1 MKKHRITLLLL
12 LAMSILGGQSASLWG
27 RGVIAQ
33 TKPPVLAFYYAWYDE
48 NTWTSGRTADTPS
61 TTYRSADPA
70 AIERHVA
77 QAKGAGIDAFVQSW
91 YGPQVENNQTETNF
105 RVLLETAARYQFQA
119 AVDVEV
125 TGPFFP
131 DRNAVQAALATLLA
145 THVHHPAYFRFQGKP
160 VIFFWRQHRF
170 SPAEWAQIREAVDPN
185 RTTYWIAEGVDLS
198 FQEVFDGHHLYSIA
212 WANNPQAEL
221 NKWPP
226 RLKQVEARLG
236 VDKLWVA
243 TAMPGYNDLK
253 LPRSNAFARD
263 RQDGAYYRESWAA
276 AQATNPDMIIITSF
290 NEWLEGTYLEP
301 SVTYGDFYLNLTREL
316 INGLGAAPPPPPSEA
331 PAVVEAP
338 APAEPA
344 LADPPP
350 KAESPAVP
358 IPAEEGP
365 VYVVQSGDTLYAIAG
380 RLGVAAQAI
389 IEANGLSDPDQL
401 AVGQAL
407 VIPGLDISG
416 PNQLPEGRDSRGEAI
431 SYTVQAGDTLYDIAL
446 KFGSTVAAIV
456 AVNQIADPDSLAV
469 GQVLK
474 IPGEAPP
481 ETEQPQE
488 EGPAI
493 SLPPFPQTS
502 PDLET
507 TQSGIF

>member
-1 MKKHRITLLLL
+1 MKKHLITLLLL
-12 LAMSILGGQSASLWG
+12 LTMSILGRQSASLWG

-33 TKPPVLAFYYAWYDE
+33 TKPPVLAFYYAWYE
-48 NTWTSGRTADTPS
+48 ESTWTSGRTADTPS

-125 TGPFFP
+125 MGPFFP

-160 VIFFWRQHRF
+160 VIFFWRQQRF
-170 SPAEWAQIREAVDPN
+170 SLAEWAQIREAVDPN

-263 RQDGAYYRESWAA
+263 RRAGAYYRESWAA
-276 AQATNPDMIIITSF
+276 AQATSPDMIIITSF
-290 NEWLEGTYLEP
+290 NEWLEGTAIEP
-301 SVTYGDFYLNLTREL
+301 SITYGDFYLDLTREL
-316 INGLGAAPPPPPSEA
+316 TGYVAPPPVPASDDQPSAAEA
-331 PAVVEAP
+331 SSVEGTDELT
-338 APAEPA
+338 EPTEVTEPVISSSEPVDTTE
-344 LADPPP
+344 ADI
-350 KAESPAVP
+350 ESLLTAD
-358 IPAEEGP
+358 GQLYQ
-365 VYVVQSGDTLYAIAG
+365 VYY
-380 RLGVAAQAI
+380 
-389 IEANGLSDPDQL
+389 
-401 AVGQAL
+401 
-407 VIPGLDISG
+407 
-416 PNQLPEGRDSRGEAI
+416 
-431 SYTVQAGDTLYDIAL
+431 VQAGDTIYGLAQSFGLSMQTLIDANELIDPDRLALDQRLLIPRESIILAESFQEEVEISVGDSIEYIVQPNDTLYDIAAE
-446 KFGSTVAAIV
+446 FEVTVAAIV
-456 AVNQIADPDSLAV
+456 ELNQIVDPAFIDV

-474 IPGEAPP
+474 IPKA
-481 ETEQPQE
+481 
-488 EGPAI
+488 
-493 SLPPFPQTS
+493 
-502 PDLET
+502 D
-507 TQSGIF
+507 